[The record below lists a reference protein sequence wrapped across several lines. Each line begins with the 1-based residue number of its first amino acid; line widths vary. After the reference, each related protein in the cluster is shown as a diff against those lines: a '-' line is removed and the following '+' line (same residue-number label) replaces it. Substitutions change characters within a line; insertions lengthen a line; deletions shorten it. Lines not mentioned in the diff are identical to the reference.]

1 MGENNE
7 MIAESLQTPVTRE
20 YDVIVAGGGPSG
32 CVAAIASARQ
42 GAKTLLVERAG
53 YLGGMLTGGMVG
65 SSGIYTVAPD
75 SMPVYNEIRKR
86 LKQAPDTAHL
96 IQGIPRE
103 LMRRLIATGGAIG
116 YDGEVPA
123 YVAVHVPTL
132 KIFLAQALAEE
143 GIDLLFYGPAVAP
156 ILEGRSVR
164 GLIVEG
170 KGGREAIRAKVVVDA
185 TGDGDVAARAGAD
198 FKHGRDK
205 DAEAINMTIMFTM
218 GGIDMDT
225 YIKHEIES
233 EGEPDQTAG
242 WPPVPRSE
250 LVRGLRDGN
259 AFWFGSSNKLS
270 ERPQIPEALRREID
284 EFTWSTN
291 KSRGHVFACNSPVKD
306 ELFINVTEIFKRTA
320 TSSWDLT
327 EATLIGYREVQL
339 LAKMYK
345 LAVAG
350 FENAY
355 VREIAPMMGVRET
368 RRITGDVVLT
378 GDDVRNHRKFDDG
391 VAGSSHPI
399 DTSEDNQG
407 RFERLGGGTYFEV
420 PYGALLVRGF
430 DGILTAGRCISTDH
444 DAIGSIRCTGS
455 CMSIGQAGGAAAGMA
470 AVSGLDPR
478 QLSGKDVRAA
488 AGWDPTSLADLSAA
502 AGKDDTTMIQREQ
515 E

>member
-1 MGENNE
+1 MKAPRE
-7 MIAESLQTPVTRE
+7 IISESLRTPVARE
-20 YDVIVAGGGPSG
+20 YDVVVAGGGPSG

-53 YLGGMLTGGMVG
+53 FLGGMLTGGMVG

-75 SMPVYNEIRKR
+75 SMPVYTQIRKR
-86 LKQAPDTAHL
+86 LKEAPDTAQL
-96 IQGIPRE
+96 IRGIPRE
-103 LMRRLIATGGAIG
+103 LMRRLIALGGAIG

-132 KIFLAQALAEE
+132 KIFLAQTLVEE
-143 GIDLLFYGPAVAP
+143 GVDLLLYGPVVAP
-156 ILEGRSVR
+156 LMEGRTVR
-164 GLIVEG
+164 GVIVEG

-205 DAEAINMTIMFTM
+205 DSEAINMTIMFTM
-218 GGIDMDT
+218 GGIDMET
-225 YIKHEIES
+225 YIRNEI
-233 EGEPDQTAG
+233 QTDGDDDSAAG

-250 LVRGLRDGN
+250 LVRGLREGN
-259 AFWFGSSNKLS
+259 AFWFGSSDHLS
-270 ERPQIPEALRREID
+270 ERPQIPDALRAEID

-291 KSRGHVFACNSPVKD
+291 KTRGHIFACNSPVKD
-306 ELFINVTEIFKRTA
+306 ELFINVTEIFKRSA

-339 LAKMYK
+339 LEK
-345 LAVAG
+345 LYTLGVAG

-378 GDDVRNHRKFDDG
+378 GDDVRSLRKFDDG

-407 RFERLGGGTYFEV
+407 RFEKLGAGAYFEV
-420 PYGALLVRGF
+420 PYGALLVRDL

-444 DAIGSIRCTGS
+444 DAIGSIRCTAT
-455 CMSIGQAGGAAAGMA
+455 CMSIGQASGTAAAMA
-470 AVSGLDPR
+470 AKAGLQPR
-478 QLSGKDVRAA
+478 QLNGADVRAA
-488 AGWDPTSLADLSAA
+488 VGWDPATLASLSFVGDT
-502 AGKDDTTMIQREQ
+502 DDVKMIQREQ
-515 E
+515 D